1 MLGTVTF
8 NFLRGLKIKSFVLD
22 SFNEI
27 LLALS
32 QSVSNCSSL
41 FMTQDIS
48 EGHLLPNNKPVSSAK
63 CYTMLLSR
71 ALLRSFM

>member
-1 MLGTVTF
+1 MLGTVIF
-8 NFLRGLKIKSFVLD
+8 SFLRGLKIKNFVLD
-22 SFNEI
+22 LFNEI

-48 EGHLLPNNKPVSSAK
+48 EGHLLPNNKLVSSAK
-63 CYTMLLSR
+63 C
-71 ALLRSFM
+71 

>member
-1 MLGTVTF
+1 MLGTAIF
-8 NFLRGLKIKSFVLD
+8 GFLRGLKIKSFVLD

-32 QSVSNCSSL
+32 QSVSNCNSL

-48 EGHLLPNNKPVSSAK
+48 EGHLLPNNKLVSSAK
-63 CYTMLLSR
+63 C
-71 ALLRSFM
+71 